1 MEKVEAAT
9 ARPASPLTERQEAR
23 RRRILR
29 ASAQLAGRG
38 GFDAVQMREVAE
50 SSQVALGT
58 LYRYFPSKIH
68 LLVATMQDQ
77 LEHMHGTLRKRPPAG
92 ETPGER
98 VAETLMRAFRALQR
112 EPHLADAM
120 VRALTFA
127 DRSVSPEVDQV
138 SRQTTA
144 IILDAMGREHPTP
157 AQLSAVRV
165 IEHTWHSALITWL
178 SGRASIAQVKVDI
191 ETVCRLIDLT
201 DPETPHDAPRLAGLP
216 GALRPPRPGGH
227 GGAPR
232 PSRPRR
238 HPRRRRLPGP
248 PGRHDPPGLP
258 RRHRRTGPRL
268 APPRHG
274 HLPPRPGRRP
284 RPGWARGRRE
294 FPILPPDS
302 KATDPAWV
310 PVRDTNPGNLP
321 SRIAEATGS
330 PEFITV
336 SLDEHRLCAV
346 SEEEYDYWVVRH
358 TFGSGAPVAEV

>member
-1 MEKVEAAT
+1 MPAP
-9 ARPASPLTERQEAR
+9 ARPQRPAAPPLTERQEAR

-77 LEHMHGTLRKRPPAG
+77 LEHLHTTLRRRPPQGDSAA
-92 ETPGER
+92 ER

-144 IILDAMGREHPTP
+144 IILDAMGIADPAP

-178 SGRASIAQVKVDI
+178 SGRASIAQVRADI
-191 ETVCRLIDLT
+191 ETACRLIDLT
-201 DPETPHDAPRLAGLP
+201 ETD
-216 GALRPPRPGGH
+216 
-227 GGAPR
+227 
-232 PSRPRR
+232 
-238 HPRRRRLPGP
+238 
-248 PGRHDPPGLP
+248 
-258 RRHRRTGPRL
+258 
-268 APPRHG
+268 
-274 HLPPRPGRRP
+274 
-284 RPGWARGRRE
+284 
-294 FPILPPDS
+294 
-302 KATDPAWV
+302 
-310 PVRDTNPGNLP
+310 
-321 SRIAEATGS
+321 
-330 PEFITV
+330 
-336 SLDEHRLCAV
+336 
-346 SEEEYDYWVVRH
+346 
-358 TFGSGAPVAEV
+358 